1 MEIRSF
7 QLSRSINVG
16 QVEIEAGYWPER
28 EKLSI
33 HILKVSHSH
42 TDRLLRSSGWTL
54 LCDIIEV
61 ENISSS
67 FFLERYVEILF
78 QSPFD
83 IYDIKRAKIPERS
96 STPNLLDE
104 IFFPIPDKLS
114 VSDITIDLIFREKSS
129 LHHHGIVLGVL
140 TLSKH
145 TDWYPVR
152 KFWIDVQQN
161 PNIRLKDRFLFEGNI
176 YD

>member
-1 MEIRSF
+1 MNRKRRI
-7 QLSRSINVG
+7 LS
-16 QVEIEAGYWPER
+16 
-28 EKLSI
+28 
-33 HILKVSHSH
+33 
-42 TDRLLRSSGWTL
+42 
-54 LCDIIEV
+54 
-61 ENISSS
+61 
-67 FFLERYVEILF
+67 FLETYVEILF
-78 QSPFD
+78 QTPFD
-83 IYDIKRAKIPERS
+83 IYDIKRTKVSERS
-96 STPNLLDE
+96 SAPNLLDE
-104 IFFPIPDKLS
+104 IFFQIPEKLT

-129 LHHHGIVLGVL
+129 LHHHAVVLGVL